1 MVNWKMMFLFQG
13 YFQVPCYSYWGVLF
27 IFTTTWGR
35 LPIVTIFFS
44 DGWFN
49 HQLAVPSMEYSRYIC
64 HRFKLNVKLGGLRFN
79 PKTLRSLRKNNKMTT
94 WSLENV
100 HISTMD
106 LPRPMPGAPGSF
118 VKGTSGTWR
127 DPQRFKRTF
136 RRCVET
142 CHCNGHIWTKWLKSP
157 CLLWNVSYFGGRCCF
172 FCFFFFGGV
181 VYGWNVFV
189 DLCSTS
195 CGFSFF
201 CGLYSTHVVAGEGSS

>member
-1 MVNWKMMFLFQG
+1 MQ
-13 YFQVPCYSYWGVLF
+13 
-27 IFTTTWGR
+27 
-35 LPIVTIFFS
+35 
-44 DGWFN
+44 
-49 HQLAVPSMEYSRYIC
+49 YSRYIC
-64 HRFKLNVKLGGLRFN
+64 HTFKLNVKLGGLRFN

-118 VKGTSGTWR
+118 GKTSSRR

-157 CLLWNVSYFGGRCCF
+157 CLLWNVSYFGGR
-172 FCFFFFGGV
+172 FCFFFLGGGLFMDGMFLLICVQQV
-181 VYGWNVFV
+181 VDFQWIFFFFV
-189 DLCSTS
+189 GCTRLMLLLVRAVHRHFIRR
-195 CGFSFF
+195 G
-201 CGLYSTHVVAGEGSS
+201 GEQVRVSNHLWSAYRILKILKYQQPNQKHIYCDA